1 MDWDGKRVLVT
12 GGAGQIGSNLV
23 VRLLGMGAKVTV
35 ADNLWRG
42 TLQNLIRDGK
52 PVIDFE
58 ADFLQVDLA
67 EKAACDRACA
77 GQDIVIHL
85 ADVVA
90 GINFVF
96 GNQYFLFNKNMLID
110 NHMIQAALEAGVG
123 KYAFV
128 GSACSYPEDKQAV
141 LDPPP
146 FKEDEVYPAKPESA
160 YGWSKLM
167 GEYLCEL
174 AGQDSDMQTANLR
187 FHNVYGPNC
196 VLDPEKSQVI
206 PALIRKA
213 IRYPQ
218 EEFVVWGSGRQRRA
232 FVYVDDAVDGLVRV
246 VERGMGQGAIQI
258 GPDFSTSI
266 KEVAEHAVA
275 ASGREIEI
283 TYDTTKPE
291 GDMDRAA
298 DWTKARE
305 VLGWQPTVGVEEGIK
320 RTYAWCEEELERQ
333 AAAERAA

>member
-1 MDWDGKRVLVT
+1 MDWKGAKVLVT

-23 VRLLGMGAKVTV
+23 ERLTGLGAEISV

-42 TLQNLIRDGK
+42 KRQNLVVDGT
-52 PVIDFE
+52 PLIDMETRFHH
-58 ADFLQVDLA
+58 VDLA
-67 EKAACDRACA
+67 ERDACARVCA
-77 GQDIVIHL
+77 GQDVVIHL

-96 GNQYFLFNKNMLID
+96 GNQYYLFNKNALID
-110 NHMIQAALEAGVG
+110 NHMIQAALDAGVG
-123 KYAFV
+123 KYVYV

-146 FKEDEVYPAKPESA
+146 FREEEVYPAKPESA

-174 AGQDSDMQTANLR
+174 AGQDSPMQTGVLR
-187 FHNVYGPNC
+187 FHNVYGPRC
-196 VLDPEKSQVI
+196 ELDPAKSQVI

-213 IRYPQ
+213 IRHP
-218 EEFVVWGSGRQRRA
+218 EEDFVVWGSGRQRRA
-232 FVYVDDAVDGLVRV
+232 FVYVDDAVEALVRV
-246 VERGMGQGAIQI
+246 VERGMGKGAIQI

-266 KEVAEHAVA
+266 REVAEYAVA
-275 ASGREIEI
+275 ASGRDIEI
-283 TYDTTKPE
+283 SFDTTKPE

-305 VLGWQPTVGVEEGIK
+305 ILGWEPRVGVEEGIR
-320 RTYAWCEEELERQ
+320 RTYEWCERELQRQ
-333 AAAERAA
+333 ARAAA

>member
-1 MDWDGKRVLVT
+1 MNWLNTRVLVT

-23 VRLLGMGAKVTV
+23 RRLKALGADVTV

-42 TLQNLIRDGK
+42 QISNLIEDGV
-52 PVIDFE
+52 PSIDL
-58 ADFLQVDLA
+58 DTRFLNVDLA
-67 EKAACDRACA
+67 EKEACERACKD
-77 GQDIVIHL
+77 QEVVIHL

-96 GNQYFLFNKNMLID
+96 GNQYFLFNKNALID
-110 NHMIQAALEAGVG
+110 NHMIAAAGEAGVS
-123 KYAFV
+123 KYVYV
-128 GSACSYPEDKQAV
+128 GSACSYPADKQAV

-146 FKEDEVYPAKPESA
+146 FKEDDVYPALPESA

-174 AGQDSDMQTANLR
+174 AAESGKMETGILR

-196 VLDPEKSQVI
+196 VLDPAKSQVI

-213 IRYPQ
+213 IMHPE
-218 EEFVVWGSGRQRRA
+218 EEFVVWGSGQQRRA
-232 FVYVDDAVDGLVRV
+232 FVYVDDAVDALVSVCEKGL
-246 VERGMGQGAIQI
+246 GKGAIQI

-266 KEVAEHAVA
+266 RETAEEVVR
-275 ASGREIEI
+275 ASGKNIDI
-283 TYDTTKPE
+283 VFDTTKPE

-298 DWTKARE
+298 DWSKARDI
-305 VLGWQPTVGVEEGIK
+305 LGWAPRVDVREGIR
-320 RTYAWCEEELERQ
+320 RTYEWCERELRREQ
-333 AAAERAA
+333 PAAAE

>member
-1 MDWDGKRVLVT
+1 MNWDNARVLVT

-23 VRLLGMGAKVTV
+23 QQLVTRGADVTV

-42 TLQNLIRDGK
+42 QLSNLIVNGT
-52 PVIDFE
+52 PIIDL
-58 ADFLQVDLA
+58 DTRFLEVDLA
-67 EKAACDRACA
+67 EKAACQRACA
-77 GQDIVIHL
+77 GQDVVIHL

-96 GNQYFLFNKNMLID
+96 GNQYYLFNKNALID
-110 NHMIQAALEAGVG
+110 NHMIAAALEAKAS
-123 KYAFV
+123 KYVFV
-128 GSACSYPEDKQAV
+128 GSACSYPADKQAV

-146 FKEDEVYPAKPESA
+146 FKEEEAYPACPESA

-174 AGQDSDMQTANLR
+174 AAESGQMETGVLR

-196 VLDPEKSQVI
+196 VLDPAKSQVI

-213 IRYPQ
+213 IMYPQ
-218 EEFVVWGSGRQRRA
+218 EEFIVWGSGAQRRA
-232 FVYVDDAVDGLVRV
+232 FVYVDDAVDAILRLCDK
-246 VERGMGQGAIQI
+246 GMGQGVIQI

-266 KEVAEHAVA
+266 RDVAEEVVR
-275 ASGREIEI
+275 ASGKDIQI
-283 TYDTTKPE
+283 HFDTTKPE

-298 DWTKARE
+298 DWSKARD
-305 VLGWQPTVGVEEGIK
+305 VLGWAPRTGVQEGIQ
-320 RTYAWCEEELERQ
+320 RTYAWCEQTLKQ
-333 AAAERAA
+333 AAVAAAE

>member
-1 MDWDGKRVLVT
+1 MEWAGKRVLVT
-12 GGAGQIGSNLV
+12 GGAGQIGSHLV
-23 VRLLGMGAKVTV
+23 ERLVGMGADVTV

-42 TLQNLIRDGK
+42 KRENLVVDGK
-52 PVIDFE
+52 PLIDMATRFHE
-58 ADFLQVDLA
+58 VDLA
-67 EKAACDRACA
+67 EREACA
-77 GQDIVIHL
+77 IACEGQEIVIHL

-96 GNQYFLFNKNMLID
+96 SNQYFLFNKNALID
-110 NHMIQAALEAGVG
+110 NHMIQAALDAGVG
-123 KYAFV
+123 KYVFV

-146 FKEDEVYPAKPESA
+146 FREEDVYPAKPESA

-174 AGQDSDMQTANLR
+174 AGQDDSPMQTGVLR
-187 FHNVYGPNC
+187 FHNVYGPRC
-196 VLDPEKSQVI
+196 ELDPAKSQVI

-213 IRYPQ
+213 ILHPE

-232 FVYVDDAVDGLVRV
+232 FVYVDDAVGALVRV
-246 VERGMGQGAIQI
+246 VERGLGRGVIQI

-266 KEVAEHAVA
+266 REVAEYAVA
-275 ASGREIEI
+275 ASGRAI
-283 TYDTTKPE
+283 TIKFDTSKRE

-305 VLGWQPTVGVEEGIK
+305 ILGWEPRIGIEEGIR
-320 RTYAWCEEELERQ
+320 RTYAWCESKLHRQ
-333 AAAERAA
+333 KVSA

>member
-1 MDWDGKRVLVT
+1 MNWNGKKVLVT

-23 VRLLGMGAKVTV
+23 KRLLDLGAEISV

-42 TLQNLIRDGK
+42 KLQNLIVDGS
-52 PVIDFE
+52 PLIDLERKFHR
-58 ADFLQVDLA
+58 VDLA
-67 EKAACDRACA
+67 EGEACKQVCVD
-77 GQDIVIHL
+77 QDIVIHL

-96 GNQYFLFNKNMLID
+96 GNQYFLFNKNALID
-110 NHMIQAALEAGVG
+110 NHMIQAALDAGVS
-123 KYAFV
+123 KYVYV

-146 FKEDEVYPAKPESA
+146 FREEEVYPAKPESA

-174 AGQDSDMQTANLR
+174 AGQEGPMETGVLR
-187 FHNVYGPNC
+187 FHNVYGPGC
-196 VLDPEKSQVI
+196 ELDPAKSQVI

-213 IRYPQ
+213 IRHPE
-218 EEFVVWGSGRQRRA
+218 EEFLVWGSGRQRRA
-232 FVYVDDAVDGLVRV
+232 FVYVDDAVEALVRV
-246 VERGMGQGAIQI
+246 VERGMGKGAIQI

-266 KEVAEHAVA
+266 REVAQHVVA
-275 ASGREIEI
+275 ASGRNIEI
-283 TYDTTKPE
+283 NYDTTKPE

-305 VLGWQPTVGVEEGIK
+305 VLGWEPSVGVEEGIQ
-320 RTYAWCEEELERQ
+320 RTFDWCEVEMRRQ
-333 AAAERAA
+333 ANAA